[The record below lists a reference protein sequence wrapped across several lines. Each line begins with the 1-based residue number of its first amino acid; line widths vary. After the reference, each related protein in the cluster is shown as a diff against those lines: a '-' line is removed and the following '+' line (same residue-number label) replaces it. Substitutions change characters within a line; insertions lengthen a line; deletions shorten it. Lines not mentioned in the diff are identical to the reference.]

1 MNSKA
6 LLVLAVAGMV
16 GVNMNPKPKKEISP
30 KLREADEGVR
40 NNPVLAHMRNVAYT
54 PISDSFFSKER
65 HDLEVERIRK
75 AEEKRLRKQERNLK
89 NANKR

>member
-6 LLVLAVAGMV
+6 LLAAAITGM
-16 GVNMNPKPKKEISP
+16 M
-30 KLREADEGVR
+30 
-40 NNPVLAHMRNVAYT
+40 NNPVLAHMRKVAYS
-54 PISDSFFSKER
+54 PISLKESTK
-65 HDLEVERIRK
+65 DDEERIRK